1 MFIKKDMCKQCGFL
15 DINNDKPL
23 CMLPKCA
30 YTTDKDGRVIDRLT
44 GKVQNNVR
52 LQRKKMGSKAKK
64 NS

>member
-52 LQRKKMGSKAKK
+52 LQRKKMGKAQKK